1 MEKLHTKA
9 KKASPLMLVRRIIQA
24 ASFVLFPGLFI
35 STFAGIK
42 TIYTVILGGTFSVAQ
57 NAGDLILVISMLLI
71 TVIMGRFF
79 CGFLCSFGSM
89 GDLFWFLGTKLK
101 LRRPKIS
108 QRADRLMK
116 GLKYIILIG
125 IVLLVWTLGLSIL
138 GGTANP
144 WTIFGMYATLSG
156 WADLSS
162 LVSIG
167 ALLLLIIIVGSMLIE
182 RFFCRYLCP
191 LGAVFSI
198 VSKFRLFKIRKPVQ
212 NCGGCQACTKRCS
225 MGIPLYG
232 MNVVSDS
239 ECIDCMNCVEICP
252 RGNVKANP
260 KPALAAAVAVAA
272 MSGMYFAGNLATS
285 AGAATVA
292 AVSQSST
299 VLGSASGQY
308 TDGVYTGSGSGF
320 RGTTQVQVTVSN
332 GYITDIT
339 VLSTGDDNEFFS
351 KAKSS
356 VISQIISSQSVSVD
370 TVSGAT
376 FSSNGII
383 DAVTDALAS
392 ALGTSGTTA
401 AADQSV
407 TTGTTTTQETT
418 SEESAAETQTS
429 VSTSSSSGSIAL
441 ADGTYTGSGNGFRG
455 ETTVSVVVK
464 NGTITSIKVTDY
476 SDDQQFFSR
485 AETTVIN
492 EIIAGQTPDVDAV
505 SGATY
510 SSNGIM
516 EAVANALG
524 INFTP
529 TAPAEGSHGGHG
541 RH

>member
-1 MEKLHTKA
+1 MEKIRAKT
-9 KKASPLMLVRRIIQA
+9 KKASPLMLARRIIQA

-42 TIYTVILGGTFSVAQ
+42 TIYTAILNGTFSVAQ

-71 TVIMGRFF
+71 TAIMGRFF

-116 GLKYIILIG
+116 GLKYVILIG
-125 IVLLVWTLGLSIL
+125 IVLLIWTLGLSIL
-138 GGTANP
+138 GGTGNP

-162 LVSIG
+162 LISIG
-167 ALLLLIIIVGSMLIE
+167 ALLLLLIIVGSMLIE

-191 LGAVFSI
+191 LGAVFSV

-239 ECIDCMNCVEICP
+239 ECIDCMKCVEVCP
-252 RGNVKANP
+252 RDNVKANP

-272 MSGMYFAGNLATS
+272 MSGMYFAGNLASS
-285 AGAATVA
+285 AGAETVA
-292 AVSQSST
+292 AASQSST
-299 VLGSASGQY
+299 VLSSASGQY

-339 VLSTGDDNEFFS
+339 VLSTGDDAEFFS

-356 VISQIISSQSVSVD
+356 VISQIISAQSVSVD

-383 DAVTDALAS
+383 EAVTDALAS
-392 ALGTSGTTA
+392 ALGSSGTTV
-401 AADQSV
+401 ADQSV
-407 TTGTTTTQETT
+407 TTSTASTQETT
-418 SEESAAETQTS
+418 SEESVTETQTD
-429 VSTSSSSGSIAL
+429 VSTSSSSGTIAL
-441 ADGTYTGSGNGFRG
+441 ADGTYTGSGTGFRG

-476 SDDQQFFSR
+476 SDDEQFFSR

-524 INFTP
+524 IDFTATTP
-529 TAPAEGSHGGHG
+529 TEGRHGGHG
-541 RH
+541 GH